1 MNKQILKLLV
11 IGSVCV
17 AANNAAAGQ
26 ANGLTTFTAGTPAVA
41 AEVNANFGAVA
52 AAINDNDARVTSN
65 ASAIAANTAAIATV
79 TGDALQALDRKL
91 DISASVD
98 TAACASAPVQCTQSG
113 VHTAQAATSANH
125 NPVGL
130 TLLVGKHGSP
140 VLNLDLN
147 TFQIATAFVPAGG
160 SAAVTC
166 SEANCGPQ
174 RFQGASSG
182 AYHIFLDRFAAGNW
196 KAGTYQLVVRVS
208 FNDAGVPRQG
218 VALVPFTIP
227 VGP

>member
-65 ASAIAANTAAIATV
+65 ASAIAANTAAIATI
-79 TGDALQALDRKL
+79 TGDVLQALDRKL

-98 TAACASAPVQCTQSG
+98 TTACASVPVQCTSTG

-125 NPVGL
+125 NPIAL

-140 VLNLDLN
+140 VLNLDIN
-147 TFQIATAFVPAGG
+147 SIQVANPIVPAGG
-160 SAAVTC
+160 SSAVIC
-166 SEANCGPQ
+166 SEANCGPK
-174 RFQGASSG
+174 RFLSSSTG
-182 AYHIFLDRFAAGNW
+182 AYLVFLDRTAAGNW
-196 KAGTYQLVVRVS
+196 KAGTYQVVVRVS
-208 FNDAGVPRQG
+208 FNDAGVLRQG